1 MTDRFRIGGEQHG
14 SPYYDIVTEYDYSY
28 MYIQRS
34 WRTPRFRDVTR
45 LEKSGTLIIHVGT
58 TYTVSAVTKATFI
71 IITSPGYPDYI
82 KRL

>member
-14 SPYYDIVTEYDYSY
+14 PPYYDVVTEYDYS
-28 MYIQRS
+28 YIQRS

-58 TYTVSAVTKATFI
+58 TITAVTKVTSI